1 VGTAAIPASDD
12 EIRLDRAHTLLTDI
26 ERQCASEDGHQEDP
40 NMAGVLK
47 RSWKVILLA
56 IAIVAVPTAAFAAI
70 GSFTSATGAPAVT
83 GVNSSALTNVSGVH
97 GVASHV
103 GANSHYGVTG
113 AASGTGGIG
122 VRGDGA
128 NFGVYSG
135 GNLGVAAGKTLK
147 CTACVTNGALPATL
161 PWTPLTLINGW
172 TGGCF
177 GSGAAQIARGPE
189 GVVHFRGGICSGTS
203 SEPFVLPVPYRPTQ
217 TEFIAVDECNATT
230 GRLVIE
236 TSGAVIV
243 AGDENPASIGD
254 TPECF
259 TSLAGAS
266 YTLPY

>member
-1 VGTAAIPASDD
+1 MTA
-12 EIRLDRAHTLLTDI
+12 
-26 ERQCASEDGHQEDP
+26 
-40 NMAGVLK
+40 VLK
-47 RSWKVILLA
+47 RSWKVILIA

-70 GSFTSATGAPAVT
+70 GSFTSASGTPAVT
-83 GVNSSALTNVSGVH
+83 GVNSSALTGVSGVR

-103 GANSHYGVTG
+103 GANNHYGVSG

-147 CTACVTNGALPATL
+147 CAGCVTNGDLPATL

-172 TGGCF
+172 TGNCF
-177 GSGAAQIARGPE
+177 GTGAAQIARGPE
-189 GVVHFRGGICSGTS
+189 GVVHFRGGICNSGTS
-203 SEPFVLPVPYRPTQ
+203 NAPFVLPAAYRPTA
-217 TEFIAVDECNATT
+217 TEFVTVDECDATT
-230 GRLVIE
+230 GRLVIQ
-236 TSGAVIV
+236 TSGVVTV
-243 AGDENPASIGD
+243 AGDANPPTAGT
-254 TPECF
+254 TPQCF